1 MEVSD
6 EQLLIQWRE
15 GEPLALETLVRR
27 YQVPLFAY
35 LYRLS
40 GDRAA
45 AEDLSQEAWARFL
58 TALDRF
64 DPGRR
69 LSTWLYAIAT
79 NLWRDAS
86 RGSRTRAAAAEHLPE
101 LRSGLGITT
110 PPTPLE
116 EASRRELESE
126 VRGAVHELP
135 EEYRAVLVMRHYQG
149 LRYAEIAEVL
159 GCPVGTVKSR
169 IHYAI
174 SNLRDRFERKGILA
188 EGGAP

>member
-15 GEPLALETLVRR
+15 GEPLAFETLVRR

-40 GDRAA
+40 GDRAT
-45 AEDLSQEAWARFL
+45 AEDLCQETWAGFL
-58 TALDRF
+58 TGLDRF

-69 LSTWLYAIAT
+69 LSPWLYAIAT
-79 NLWRDAS
+79 NLWRDAWR
-86 RGSRTRAAAAEHLPE
+86 RGRTRAAAAAQLPE
-101 LRSGLGITT
+101 LRSRLGLTT

-116 EASRRELESE
+116 EESRRELEGE
-126 VRGAVHELP
+126 VRAAVVDLA

-159 GCPVGTVKSR
+159 GCPIGTVKSR
-169 IHYAI
+169 MHYAI

>member
-1 MEVSD
+1 LEVSD

-15 GEPLALETLVRR
+15 GEALAFETLVRR

-45 AEDLSQEAWARFL
+45 AEDLCQETWARFVA
-58 TALDRF
+58 ALDRF

-86 RGSRTRAAAAEHLPE
+86 RGGRTRAAAAAHLPE

-116 EASRRELESE
+116 EASRRELEAE
-126 VRGAVHELP
+126 VREGVQGLP

-159 GCPVGTVKSR
+159 GCPIGTVKSR

-174 SNLRDRFERKGILA
+174 SHLRDRFERKGILA

>member
-15 GEPLALETLVRR
+15 GEALAFETLVRR

-45 AEDLSQEAWARFL
+45 AEDLCQETWARFVA
-58 TALDRF
+58 ALDRF

-86 RGSRTRAAAAEHLPE
+86 RGGRTRAAAAEHLPE
-101 LRSGLGITT
+101 LRSGLGIRT

-116 EASRRELESE
+116 EASRRELDAE
-126 VRGAVHELP
+126 VREGVQGLP
-135 EEYRAVLVMRHYQG
+135 EEYRVVLVMRHYQG

-159 GCPVGTVKSR
+159 GCPIGTVKSR

>member
-1 MEVSD
+1 LEVSD

-15 GEPLALETLVRR
+15 GEALAFETLVRR

-45 AEDLSQEAWARFL
+45 AEDLCQETWARFVA
-58 TALDRF
+58 ALDRF

-79 NLWRDAS
+79 NIWRDAW
-86 RGSRTRAAAAEHLPE
+86 RGGRTRTAAAEHLPE

-116 EASRRELESE
+116 EASRRELEAE
-126 VRGAVHELP
+126 VREGVQGLP

-159 GCPVGTVKSR
+159 GCPIGTVKSR

-174 SNLRDRFERKGILA
+174 SHLRDRFERKGILA